1 MLNCK
6 IVNLPITYLG
16 LPLHFR
22 KARKEDFQ
30 ALIEKIRN
38 RLAMWKTHMLTQ
50 SGRLILVQS
59 VLSAMA
65 IFHLMSLDPP
75 PWVLKTIDKIRRAFL
90 WKGTDTVNGGHC
102 LVNWKTICHPKPN
115 GGLGILNLEFM
126 NTAMHVRWAWH
137 LRVGDQK
144 SWCSLASPI
153 EEQDRHIFNAAT
165 SVVVGNGQRCYF
177 WTDIWFNGRSI
188 EDIAP
193 DIYHAINPLTK
204 ARRQEEL
211 RDR

>member
-6 IVNLPITYLG
+6 VVNLPITYLG

-153 EEQDRHIFNAAT
+153 EEQDRHIFNAA
-165 SVVVGNGQRCYF
+165 R
-177 WTDIWFNGRSI
+177 
-188 EDIAP
+188 
-193 DIYHAINPLTK
+193 
-204 ARRQEEL
+204 
-211 RDR
+211 